1 MPPRKNNN
9 APNRT
14 PSPAGSNKSRNSSNA
29 KGRRPSR
36 PKGGPRSPSIDRGV
50 KAEDEKYDVENPK
63 TTAEVGGGT
72 KGHPPRVLS
81 EEEQQQ
87 LKELLVKLRD
97 SHNPEDKAFAA
108 MLLKHSQPELAKKLE
123 REVLAMEARRRAA
136 ASTPLFAFDMALEVF
151 NEIGDV
157 LLLTQLLTMY
167 KVTKRNGDA
176 TKMQYYLVLIVAS
189 IFTLALEVCLR
200 IFTVVFDTSQ
210 PWVKTFGDRK
220 RPPLRK
226 YKYPTK
232 EGSDDDKDDDKKKEE
247 EEEPKQVSLLSDPRF
262 LLRHW
267 LPALCS
273 MIAEPNLGE
282 SKVQGITI
290 ARTFEAPAGVSKEE
304 KAFYKEYNEITV
316 GFCVPG

>member
-14 PSPAGSNKSRNSSNA
+14 PSPAGSNKSRSRSNA

-36 PKGGPRSPSIDRGV
+36 PKGGHRSPSIDRAV
-50 KAEDEKYDVENPK
+50 KAEDEKHDVENPK
-63 TTAEVGGGT
+63 TTAEAGGGT

-176 TKMQYYLVLIVAS
+176 TKMQYSRVGNMS
-189 IFTLALEVCLR
+189 ILGTQKNKTSYGWKLNISEMAIKAL
-200 IFTVVFDTSQ
+200 TSTKKQ
-210 PWVKTFGDRK
+210 ENG
-220 RPPLRK
+220 LRK
-226 YKYPTK
+226 
-232 EGSDDDKDDDKKKEE
+232 
-247 EEEPKQVSLLSDPRF
+247 KQ
-262 LLRHW
+262 
-267 LPALCS
+267 C
-273 MIAEPNLGE
+273 
-282 SKVQGITI
+282 
-290 ARTFEAPAGVSKEE
+290 
-304 KAFYKEYNEITV
+304 
-316 GFCVPG
+316 